1 MKKRF
6 LIVLIFAFAALVSC
20 KSDKNQKS
28 ANNNM
33 TPTITETS
41 LFFVAEYDP
50 SRDPFV
56 DVQNAAVEA
65 QKSKRRILL
74 DVGGDWCSWCHIL
87 DDFIEQN
94 ADIKQALKEAFVIVK
109 VNYSDANFNDAF
121 FQQYPPAPGYPHF
134 YILESD
140 GTFLHSQNTVEL
152 EEEQSY
158 NPTVFMNFIG
168 EWSLKS

>member
-1 MKKRF
+1 VKKRF
-6 LIVLIFAFAALVSC
+6 LILLLIAFAALVGC
-20 KSDKNQKS
+20 KSAKNEKS
-28 ANNNM
+28 ASHRV
-33 TPTITETS
+33 TPTAIETS
-41 LFFVAEYDP
+41 LFFVGEYDP
-50 SRDPFV
+50 ARDPFV

-65 QKSKRRILL
+65 QQSNRRILL

-94 ADIKQALKEAFVIVK
+94 EHITQALKETFVIVK

-152 EEEQSY
+152 EEDQSY
-158 NPTVFMNFIG
+158 NPAVFMAFIE